1 MSDYLS
7 QLREQAQA
15 LQSKSYAIADL
26 IRKRETLTETLDALR
41 ARRPEVNCEQV
52 TLSLPPKD
60 HSYNVMKRGKEITV
74 TQSWA
79 QRYTLDLRPR
89 PELLEM
95 FILLAISDCER
106 DLEDVNTALEELIP
120 Q

>member
-7 QLREQAQA
+7 QLREQAQT
-15 LQSKSYAIADL
+15 LQSKAYAIADL
-26 IRKRETLTETLDALR
+26 IRKKETLTETLDALR
-41 ARRPEVNCEQV
+41 TRHPAVNCESV

-60 HSYNVMKRGKEITV
+60 HSYETTKRGKTV
-74 TQSWA
+74 IVNQSWA
-79 QRYTLDLRPR
+79 QRYVLDLRPR

-95 FILLAISDCER
+95 FILLAIADCER
-106 DLEDVNTALEELIP
+106 VLEEINTALDELVP